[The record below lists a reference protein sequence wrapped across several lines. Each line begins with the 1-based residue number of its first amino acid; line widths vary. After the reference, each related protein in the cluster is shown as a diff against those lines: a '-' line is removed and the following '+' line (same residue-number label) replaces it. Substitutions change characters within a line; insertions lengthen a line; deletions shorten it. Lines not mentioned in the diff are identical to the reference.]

1 MDLSASDDLAWL
13 AGLVADL
20 RAAAPDHEPLMVGAM
35 ARDLLLHYGEGVAVA
50 RATIDVD
57 LAFAVAHWEQFAM
70 LRHALV
76 DSGRFSPYP
85 AVAHRLFHLGKLAI
99 DLIPF
104 GGVEDATGRIRW
116 PGDDSLMRV
125 LGYREAAATAIEVR
139 LPRGEHVRTVSLPM
153 LAVLKVVAWAERHAT
168 SPRKDAR
175 DLFLALRHHLSS
187 ERAERLFSDAPQL
200 LETDDFDLD
209 VAGAW
214 LAGRDAARAILA
226 ASEQPR
232 RLLDAVEGV
241 LARET
246 DADGRLEL
254 VGESGIDAEFA
265 LRLLTG
271 LRNGLAGVGIAP

>member
-1 MDLSASDDLAWL
+1 MDLSASQDLGWL
-13 AGLVADL
+13 SELVADL
-20 RAAAPDHEPLMVGAM
+20 RSAAPTQEPLMVGAM

-50 RATIDVD
+50 RATTDVD

-76 DSGRFSPYP
+76 DSSRFSPSSS
-85 AVAHRLFHLGKLAI
+85 AQHRLLHRGRLAI

-104 GGVEDATGRIRW
+104 GGVEDAMGRIRW
-116 PGDDSLMRV
+116 PGDESLMRV
-125 LGYREAAATAIEVR
+125 LGYREAAATAVEVR
-139 LPRGEHVRTVSLPM
+139 LPRGELVRTVALPM
-153 LAVLKVVAWAERHAT
+153 LAVLKVIAWTERHAT

-175 DLFLALRHHLSS
+175 DLFLVLRHYLNA
-187 ERAERLFSDAPQL
+187 ERAERLDSDAPQL
-200 LETDDFDLD
+200 LAAADFDLD

-214 LAGRDAARAILA
+214 LAGRDAARAIFA

-241 LARET
+241 LTRET
-246 DADGRLEL
+246 DADGRLQL
-254 VGESGIDAEFA
+254 VGECGIDANLA

-271 LRNGLAGVGIAP
+271 FRNGLAGWDRS